1 MDLYCVYTKADHSD
15 FIVMVGETPELF
27 SIADSEGIICRQA
40 EFPAMKNALFAVEEI
55 LKRYSVKCECI
66 EIEHSRVIS
75 LSRSPA
81 ELESAKIRYAIV
93 TGDSFYEDYTG
104 QVRLFMNKSQALQ
117 YMSEHFL
124 DFAFHDS
131 CAIKKVSVNIELEG
145 E

>member
-1 MDLYCVYTKADHSD
+1 M
-15 FIVMVGETPELF
+15 
-27 SIADSEGIICRQA
+27 
-40 EFPAMKNALFAVEEI
+40 
-55 LKRYSVKCECI
+55 
-66 EIEHSRVIS
+66 
-75 LSRSPA
+75 SRSPA

-131 CAIKKVSVNIELEG
+131 RAIKKVSVNIELEG

>member
-131 CAIKKVSVNIELEG
+131 CAIKKCQ
-145 E
+145 